1 MVTEWDGG
9 SPLSRNGG
17 GTRSWFIE
25 GIGERNQ
32 LTEPRNSKSWAQPV
46 DAFHVG
52 EVTEGARKGNVEGR
66 KPTGPLQGFG
76 QLWQKT
82 YEVRVPGPTPE
93 ELIATWKAKFGDFW
107 PDYNKFYAPAGGISP
122 GEVAVIGGGKG
133 PAKVTTGVRVIYA
146 DDRSWSY
153 MTPEGHPWAA
163 IITFSAH
170 EGEDGSTVARIHLLV
185 RANDPL
191 YEVSFKLFTSRMEDK
206 IWNHTLTQVA
216 SHYGVEEPVVETTVL
231 RVDKKRQ
238 WGQFSNIYKN
248 SAVRTMLRRDR

>member
-1 MVTEWDGG
+1 M
-9 SPLSRNGG
+9 S
-17 GTRSWFIE
+17 
-25 GIGERNQ
+25 
-32 LTEPRNSKSWAQPV
+32 EPRDTEYWAEPV
-46 DAFHVG
+46 AEFHVG
-52 EVTEGARKGNVEGR
+52 EVAEGARKGNVEGR
-66 KPTGPLQGFG
+66 RPTGPLQGFG

-93 ELIATWKAKFGDFW
+93 VLIATWKERFGEFW
-107 PDYNKFYAPAGGISP
+107 PPDNKFYAPAGGIAP

-133 PAKVTTGVRVIYA
+133 PAKITTGVRVIYA

-170 EGEDGSTVARIHLLV
+170 EADDGVTVARIHLLV

-191 YEVSFKLFTSRMEDK
+191 YEVSFKLYTSRMEDK

-216 SHYGVEEPVVETTVL
+216 SHFGVETPEVVSTVML
-231 RVDKKRQ
+231 IDKRRQ
-238 WGQFSNIYKN
+238 WNQMSNLWKN
-248 SAVRTMLRRDR
+248 SAIRTMLRQDR